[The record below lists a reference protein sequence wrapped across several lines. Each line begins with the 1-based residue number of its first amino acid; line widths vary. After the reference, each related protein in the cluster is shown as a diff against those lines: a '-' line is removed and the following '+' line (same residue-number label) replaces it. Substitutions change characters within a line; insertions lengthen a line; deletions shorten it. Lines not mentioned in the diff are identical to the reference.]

1 VRPRNIL
8 EVNAAFANV
17 GRKERLIV
25 YRVGCSPAL
34 CLINIGKRNAISKPI
49 EVSCVSDLTFSEWFE
64 QLKLAEVEEV
74 LDYA

>member
-1 VRPRNIL
+1 ML
-8 EVNAAFANV
+8 E
-17 GRKERLIV
+17 
-25 YRVGCSPAL
+25 
-34 CLINIGKRNAISKPI
+34 NIGKRNAISKPI